1 MGGVMSGNG
10 HITEAGKKL
19 QKNRE
24 WFERKVKE
32 LGEAL
37 QRLPADR
44 RRQAEIDTIGKAPTN
59 PKSDFGNT
67 KA

>member
-1 MGGVMSGNG
+1 MSGNG
-10 HITEAGKKL
+10 HITEVKKPRPS
-19 QKNRE
+19 RE